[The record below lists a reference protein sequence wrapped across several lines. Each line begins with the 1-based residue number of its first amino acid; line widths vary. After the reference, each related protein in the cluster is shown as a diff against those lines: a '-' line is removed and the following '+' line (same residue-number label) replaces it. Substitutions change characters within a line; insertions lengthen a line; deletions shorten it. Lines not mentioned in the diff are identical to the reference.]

1 MVTPTNATDPARP
14 REMLPVHDVY
24 AERMDLELRHL
35 RAFLVLCEEANYT
48 RAAARLRTTQPSL
61 TRTVQQAERI
71 LDCRLVERSAR
82 RFVLTAEGEYLL
94 AAATRIVADIDAV
107 TADLRLRARV
117 SVGFSWLL
125 PDDWFTEV
133 RTRFE
138 ARGGRVGIHRI
149 DDPVAA
155 VAAGSID
162 IALYRKDIRLP
173 AAITGRIIGT
183 ERRVAAVSVRSPLAN
198 AAALR
203 WQDLAAYPLVVNT
216 VSGTTDETSWP
227 AAEPGREIVTCTNFD
242 EWIELIA
249 ADRGIGAVPEL
260 ARTRAPHPGVAYLDI
275 PDAPPSALRLA
286 WRTRPAPARSVRSFL
301 DLAANG

>member
-1 MVTPTNATDPARP
+1 
-14 REMLPVHDVY
+14 
-24 AERMDLELRHL
+24 MDLELRHL
-35 RAFLVLCEEANYT
+35 RAFVVLSEERNYT
-48 RAAARLRTTQPSL
+48 RAAARLHTTQPSL

-71 LDCRLVERSAR
+71 LDCRLIERSAR
-82 RFVLTAEGEYLL
+82 RFALTAEGEYLL
-94 AAATRIVADIDAV
+94 AAATRIIAEADAV

-138 ARGGRVGIHRI
+138 ALGGRVGIHRI

-155 VAAGSID
+155 VAAGRID

-173 AAITGRIIGT
+173 ATLTSRIIGT
-183 ERRVAAVSVRSPLAN
+183 ERRVAAVSNRSTLATTPG
-198 AAALR
+198 LR
-203 WQDLAAYPLVVNT
+203 WRDLAPYPLVVNT
-216 VSGTTDETSWP
+216 VSGTTDESSWATADP
-227 AAEPGREIVTCTNFD
+227 AREIVTCTNFD

-260 ARTRAPHPGVAYLDI
+260 ARVRAPHPGVAYLDI
-275 PDAPPSALRLA
+275 PDAPASALRLA
-286 WRTRPAPARSVRSFL
+286 WRTRPAPGRSVQSFL
-301 DLAANG
+301 DIALNAPDPRIRPDARG

>member
-1 MVTPTNATDPARP
+1 
-14 REMLPVHDVY
+14 
-24 AERMDLELRHL
+24 MDLELRHL
-35 RAFLVLCEEANYT
+35 RAFVVLSEERNYT
-48 RAAARLRTTQPSL
+48 RAAARLHTTQPSL

-71 LDCRLVERSAR
+71 LDCRLIERSAR
-82 RFVLTAEGEYLL
+82 RFALTAEGEYLL
-94 AAATRIVADIDAV
+94 AAATRVIADADAV

-138 ARGGRVGIHRI
+138 ALGGRVGIHRI

-155 VAAGSID
+155 VAAGRID

-173 AAITGRIIGT
+173 ATLTSRIIGT
-183 ERRVAAVSVRSPLAN
+183 ERRVAAVSNRSALATTPG
-198 AAALR
+198 LR
-203 WQDLAAYPLVVNT
+203 WRDLAPYPLVVNT
-216 VSGTTDETSWP
+216 VSGTTDESSW
-227 AAEPGREIVTCTNFD
+227 ATADSAREIVTCTNFD

-260 ARTRAPHPGVAYLDI
+260 ARVRAPHPGVAYLDI
-275 PDAPPSALRLA
+275 PDAPASALRLA
-286 WRTRPAPARSVRSFL
+286 WRTRPAPGRSVQSFL
-301 DLAANG
+301 DIALNAPDPRIRPDARG